1 MIRRPPRSTLF
12 PYTTLF
18 RSDRY
23 IKYRILPDF
32 FETDLMIIVNQKK
45 WDSLSPKTREI
56 LQRTAL
62 EHETASLQAL
72 QALWVKERT
81 ELEKRGIKTVSQ
93 SAEAS
98 KKFVAGA
105 LAASLARMKERMEK
119 SGGTENYDRVVK
131 LLTPE

>member
-45 WDSLSPKTREI
+45 WNSLSPKTREI
-56 LQRTAL
+56 LQRTAI
-62 EHETASLQAL
+62 EHETARDRKSTRLNSSHLVISYAVFCLKKKKTDSL
-72 QALWVKERT
+72 
-81 ELEKRGIKTVSQ
+81 
-93 SAEAS
+93 
-98 KKFVAGA
+98 
-105 LAASLARMKERMEK
+105 
-119 SGGTENYDRVVK
+119 YDA
-131 LLTPE
+131 LLT